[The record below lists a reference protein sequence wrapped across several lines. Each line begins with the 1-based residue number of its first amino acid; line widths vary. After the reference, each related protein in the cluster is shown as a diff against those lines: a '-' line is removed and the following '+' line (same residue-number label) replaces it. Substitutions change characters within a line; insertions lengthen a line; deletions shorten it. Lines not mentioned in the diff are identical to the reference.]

1 MRNVAVILAGGVG
14 TRMGGTMPKQ
24 FFKVSGKTVLEHTIS
39 VFDNHPLIDE
49 IAIVVHPNYLEKVE
63 ELCCINNFKK
73 VGRILQGGSER
84 YYSSLSAINAYASTE
99 NDINLI
105 FHDSVRPLVTKRII
119 SDCITMLGKY
129 GAVDVAIPATDTI
142 IKMNLNTHEIEDIP
156 NRQFLYNGQTPQA
169 FKLSV
174 IREAYKRALVDPN
187 FKTTD
192 DCGVVLKYMP
202 DIPIGVVPGE
212 KFNMKLTHK
221 EDLFLLDK
229 LFQLKSVSD
238 VSLYGQET
246 ALEHKVIV
254 IFGGSYGIGHSIA
267 ELCTGLKA
275 KVYSFSRS
283 ETGTD
288 VADASLVKEA
298 LEKVY
303 LIEKKIDFVI
313 NTAGIL
319 LKIPLMTMKYDD
331 ILNLIRV
338 NYLGAINVAKESF
351 SYLAKSHGGL
361 LLFTSSSYTRG
372 RAMYSLYSSSKAAI
386 VNLVQALSEEWK
398 SYNENKSYPLLN
410 KCIQSAYEPGSIFK
424 MVTAIAG
431 LESGNISLTEKIND
445 TGVYKKYG
453 AEWKCWYY
461 TDYHRGH
468 GYLNVIGAIEKSCNF
483 FFYETADRMGI
494 DTLDKY
500 ATYFGLGRKTGIE
513 LPSETAGTLASKD
526 YVKSIKGSWNPGDTI
541 NAAIGQGYNKFTPL
555 QMTKYISMIANGG
568 NNVNVSIVKTIQ
580 NADGTEVS
588 KDEINEYVKE
598 KLGLTE
604 ENTENITLNK
614 DYVNAVREGM
624 KSVTSGESGT
634 AYVRFKDFN
643 IKVGGKTGSAEAGK
657 DANGNDIVNAWF
669 AAFAPYDDPE
679 IAVVVMVENGG
690 HGNYTAEAVRN
701 IMAEYFGMNTQNV
714 TEDMQAVSYTESMR

>member
-1 MRNVAVILAGGVG
+1 MASHILGYASKIGSEEYQ
-14 TRMGGTMPKQ
+14 KKKDEYNQ
-24 FFKVSGKTVLEHTIS
+24 NDIIGKTGIEAVFEKYLKGKNGTKQIDMAVDGTITAEVVEKEAVAGSNVVLTIDS
-39 VFDNHPLIDE
+39 QLQKIAEEALKDNI
-49 IAIVVHPNYLEKVE
+49 EK
-63 ELCCINNFKK
+63 IKNGGFGKSYDAK
-73 VGRILQGGSER
+73 GGSCVVMNVKTGEV
-84 YYSSLSAINAYASTE
+84 LAMASYPDY
-99 NDINLI
+99 NPQSFADG
-105 FHDSVRPLVTKRII
+105 I
-119 SDCITMLGKY
+119 S
-129 GAVDVAIPATDTI
+129 
-142 IKMNLNTHEIEDIP
+142 N
-156 NRQFLYNGQTPQA
+156 
-169 FKLSV
+169 
-174 IREAYKRALVDPN
+174 
-187 FKTTD
+187 
-192 DCGVVLKYMP
+192 
-202 DIPIGVVPGE
+202 
-212 KFNMKLTHK
+212 
-221 EDLFLLDK
+221 
-229 LFQLKSVSD
+229 
-238 VSLYGQET
+238 
-246 ALEHKVIV
+246 
-254 IFGGSYGIGHSIA
+254 
-267 ELCTGLKA
+267 
-275 KVYSFSRS
+275 
-283 ETGTD
+283 
-288 VADASLVKEA
+288 
-298 LEKVY
+298 
-303 LIEKKIDFVI
+303 
-313 NTAGIL
+313 
-319 LKIPLMTMKYDD
+319 
-331 ILNLIRV
+331 
-338 NYLGAINVAKESF
+338 
-351 SYLAKSHGGL
+351 
-361 LLFTSSSYTRG
+361 
-372 RAMYSLYSSSKAAI
+372 
-386 VNLVQALSEEWK
+386 EEWK

-424 MVTAIAG
+424 MVTAMAG

-500 ATYFGLGRKTGIE
+500 ATFFGLGRKTGIE

>member
-1 MRNVAVILAGGVG
+1 MLSALIRSVLRYSYLIGIILIVQLFNLQIVHGAKYREESNTRLTRESTLEATRGEILDRSGNVLVSSSQKFNLELYKSKIDTNALNDSILKIIQVLEKYNVSYVDSFPIKIDPFEYTIADTNLSNWKSNNGIDENATAEEAFYKFKDKYKIQNTDISEIRKIIAIRYAIVQEGYSSTKSLTIAKDIPREAVAEFSEEGDEFPGINISVQPVRQYKQGTLASHILGYASKIGSEEYQ
-14 TRMGGTMPKQ
+14 KKKDEYNQ
-24 FFKVSGKTVLEHTIS
+24 NDIIGKTGIEAVFEKYLKGKNGTKQIDMAVDGTITAEVVEKEAVAGSNVVLTIDS
-39 VFDNHPLIDE
+39 QLQKIAEEALKDNI
-49 IAIVVHPNYLEKVE
+49 EK
-63 ELCCINNFKK
+63 IKNGGFGKSYDAK
-73 VGRILQGGSER
+73 GGSCVVMNVKTGEV
-84 YYSSLSAINAYASTE
+84 LAMASYPDY
-99 NDINLI
+99 NPQSFADG
-105 FHDSVRPLVTKRII
+105 I
-119 SDCITMLGKY
+119 S
-129 GAVDVAIPATDTI
+129 
-142 IKMNLNTHEIEDIP
+142 N
-156 NRQFLYNGQTPQA
+156 
-169 FKLSV
+169 
-174 IREAYKRALVDPN
+174 
-187 FKTTD
+187 
-192 DCGVVLKYMP
+192 
-202 DIPIGVVPGE
+202 
-212 KFNMKLTHK
+212 
-221 EDLFLLDK
+221 
-229 LFQLKSVSD
+229 
-238 VSLYGQET
+238 
-246 ALEHKVIV
+246 
-254 IFGGSYGIGHSIA
+254 
-267 ELCTGLKA
+267 
-275 KVYSFSRS
+275 
-283 ETGTD
+283 
-288 VADASLVKEA
+288 
-298 LEKVY
+298 
-303 LIEKKIDFVI
+303 
-313 NTAGIL
+313 
-319 LKIPLMTMKYDD
+319 
-331 ILNLIRV
+331 
-338 NYLGAINVAKESF
+338 
-351 SYLAKSHGGL
+351 
-361 LLFTSSSYTRG
+361 
-372 RAMYSLYSSSKAAI
+372 
-386 VNLVQALSEEWK
+386 EEWK